1 MRRGVPQCVGA
12 CRLAFAAPVLYIAA
26 VTSTLPPSLTAP
38 AATNAVPT
46 VAAASS
52 VSAVTPV
59 SGVASVAQVAP
70 ILAAAQAALANTVNL
85 SPQAQQAIKADA
97 FAQLVTQ
104 LVQQIQGGTVQLP
117 AHWPAGG
124 VTPQWQALLQALV
137 QQASAGQPL
146 PQQLLNVQSWPAALA
161 QAVLQHAGQNAATDA
176 ASKPGPSLAATPA
189 SVAQTAGGALQS
201 TTSPATPLL
210 APAIGTQAAA
220 PLRPTLPSLQNWL
233 VQQGVLQGPDG
244 ERAFTLTLRV
254 PVAWAQA
261 QSVLGQ
267 ALGNAGAALSALPG
281 GALLLPYG
289 GSVQQLVNATFGLV
303 LAPQGLPAAQTQAM
317 RTSAVLQ
324 LEFQPLP
331 NAVTSAAQQTV
342 AATLLPMGML
352 PQEAYQALL
361 ARGGDP
367 WLHMA
372 QQQASGQLPRERPQH
387 GSDGQCNHAGC
398 QYQGRAE
405 CAQPFCAEMNSLW
418 AASRSSRA

>member
-1 MRRGVPQCVGA
+1 MPTPSAATAVGA
-12 CRLAFAAPVLYIAA
+12 
-26 VTSTLPPSLTAP
+26 
-38 AATNAVPT
+38 
-46 VAAASS
+46 VAS
-52 VSAVTPV
+52 V
-59 SGVASVAQVAP
+59 SGVASEAQVAP

-85 SPQAQQAIKADA
+85 SPQAQQAIKAEA
-97 FAQLVTQ
+97 FAQLVSQ

-117 AHWPAGG
+117 ANWPTAG
-124 VTPQWQALLQALV
+124 VSPQWQQLLAALI

-146 PQQLLNVQSWPAALA
+146 PQQLLSAQSWPTALV
-161 QAVLQHAGQNAATDA
+161 QAVLQGGAQQNTGTAPTPSQPPVVPGAPLPTPVPGQ
-176 ASKPGPSLAATPA
+176 P
-189 SVAQTAGGALQS
+189 QAGG
-201 TTSPATPLL
+201 
-210 APAIGTQAAA
+210 GAAA
-220 PLRPTLPSLQNWL
+220 PTLPAPAGPAAGLGAAQAGASTPAATVRPALPPLQNWL
-233 VQQGVLQGPDG
+233 VQQGVVQGPDG
-244 ERAFTLTLRV
+244 DRAFTLTLRV

-267 ALGNAGAALSALPG
+267 ALPAASAGGGSPALPAGAL

-289 GSVQQLVNATFGLV
+289 SSVQQLSNATFGLV

-331 NAVTSAAQQTV
+331 NAVTSAAQQ
-342 AATLLPMGML
+342 AAAASLLPAGML
-352 PQEAYQALL
+352 PQDAYQALL

-372 QQQASGQLPRERPQH
+372 QQHASGQFPRERQPH
-387 GSDGQCNHAGC
+387 SGEGQCNHTGC

-418 AASRSSRA
+418 AAARSSRL

>member
-1 MRRGVPQCVGA
+1 MPTPSAATAVGA
-12 CRLAFAAPVLYIAA
+12 
-26 VTSTLPPSLTAP
+26 
-38 AATNAVPT
+38 
-46 VAAASS
+46 VAS
-52 VSAVTPV
+52 V

-85 SPQAQQAIKADA
+85 SPQAQQAIKAEA
-97 FAQLVTQ
+97 FAQLVSQ

-117 AHWPAGG
+117 ANWPTAG
-124 VTPQWQALLQALV
+124 VSPQWQQLLAALI

-146 PQQLLNVQSWPAALA
+146 PQQLLSAQSWPTALV
-161 QAVLQHAGQNAATDA
+161 QAVLQGGAQQNTGAAPTPSQPPGVPGAPLPSPVPGQ
-176 ASKPGPSLAATPA
+176 P
-189 SVAQTAGGALQS
+189 QAGG
-201 TTSPATPLL
+201 
-210 APAIGTQAAA
+210 GAAA
-220 PLRPTLPSLQNWL
+220 PALPAAPAGPAARLGAAQAGASTPAATVRPALPALQNWL
-233 VQQGVLQGPDG
+233 VQQGVVQGPDG
-244 ERAFTLTLRV
+244 DRAFTLTLRV

-267 ALGNAGAALSALPG
+267 ALPAASAGGGSPALPASAL

-289 GSVQQLVNATFGLV
+289 SSVQQLSNATFGLV

-342 AATLLPMGML
+342 AASLLPVGML
-352 PQEAYQALL
+352 PQDAYQALL

-372 QQQASGQLPRERPQH
+372 QQHASGQFPRERQPH
-387 GSDGQCNHAGC
+387 SGEGQCNHTGC

-418 AASRSSRA
+418 AAARSSRL

>member
-1 MRRGVPQCVGA
+1 MPTPSAATAVGA
-12 CRLAFAAPVLYIAA
+12 
-26 VTSTLPPSLTAP
+26 
-38 AATNAVPT
+38 
-46 VAAASS
+46 VAS
-52 VSAVTPV
+52 V

-70 ILAAAQAALANTVNL
+70 ILAAAQAALANTINL
-85 SPQAQQAIKADA
+85 SPQAQQAIKAEA
-97 FAQLVTQ
+97 FAQLVSQ

-117 AHWPAGG
+117 ANWPTAG
-124 VTPQWQALLQALV
+124 VSPQWQQLLAALI

-146 PQQLLNVQSWPAALA
+146 PQQLLSAQSWPTALV
-161 QAVLQHAGQNAATDA
+161 QAVLQGGAQQNTGTAPTPSQPPGTPSAPLPSPVPGQ
-176 ASKPGPSLAATPA
+176 P
-189 SVAQTAGGALQS
+189 QAGGA
-201 TTSPATPLL
+201 
-210 APAIGTQAAA
+210 AAA
-220 PLRPTLPSLQNWL
+220 PTLPAAPAGPAASQTTTQAGASTPAAMVRPALPPLQNWL
-233 VQQGVLQGPDG
+233 VQQGVVQGPDG

-267 ALGNAGAALSALPG
+267 ALPAASAGGGSPALPAGAL

-289 GSVQQLVNATFGLV
+289 SSVQQLSNATFGLV

-331 NAVTSAAQQTV
+331 NAVASAAQQTV
-342 AATLLPMGML
+342 AASLLPVGML
-352 PQEAYQALL
+352 PQDAYQALL

-372 QQQASGQLPRERPQH
+372 QQHASGQFPRERQPH
-387 GSDGQCNHAGC
+387 SGEGQCNHTGC

-418 AASRSSRA
+418 AAARSSRL

>member
-1 MRRGVPQCVGA
+1 M
-12 CRLAFAAPVLYIAA
+12 
-26 VTSTLPPSLTAP
+26 P
-38 AATNAVPT
+38 AATSVP
-46 VAAASS
+46 AAGA
-52 VSAVTPV
+52 V
-59 SGVASVAQVAP
+59 SGAASVAQVAP

-85 SPQAQQAIKADA
+85 SPQAQQAIKAEA
-97 FAQLVTQ
+97 FAQLVSQ
-104 LVQQIQGGTVQLP
+104 LVQQIQGGSVQLP
-117 AHWPAGG
+117 ANWPAGG
-124 VTPQWQALLQALV
+124 VTPQWQALLAALI

-146 PQQLLNVQSWPAALA
+146 PQQLLSVQSWPSALA
-161 QAVLQHAGQNAATDA
+161 QAVLQGGAAQQPAPPGASGPPAGQPPAPPAGSAPTP
-176 ASKPGPSLAATPA
+176 STPGQPSGSGVAPPA
-189 SVAQTAGGALQS
+189 AGGVPVAS
-201 TTSPATPLL
+201 A
-210 APAIGTQAAA
+210 
-220 PLRPTLPSLQNWL
+220 RPVLPPLQNWL

-244 ERAFTLTLRV
+244 DRAFTLTLRV

-267 ALGNAGAALSALPG
+267 ALGAQIAGGGPSLSAGA
-281 GALLLPYG
+281 GALVLPYG
-289 GSVQQLVNATFGLV
+289 SSVLQLANATFGLV

-342 AATLLPMGML
+342 AASLLPVGML

-372 QQQASGQLPRERPQH
+372 QQHASGQLPRERQQH
-387 GSDGQCNHAGC
+387 GQGPECDRAGC

-405 CAQPFCAEMNSLW
+405 CAQPFCSEMNSLW
-418 AASRSSRA
+418 AAARSSRM

>member
-1 MRRGVPQCVGA
+1 M
-12 CRLAFAAPVLYIAA
+12 APVNQVAP
-26 VTSTLPPSLTAP
+26 VTP
-38 AATNAVPT
+38 A
-46 VAAASS
+46 
-52 VSAVTPV
+52 TPV
-59 SGVASVAQVAP
+59 SGVASAAQVAP

-104 LVQQIQGGTVQLP
+104 LVQQIHGGSVQLP
-117 AHWPAGG
+117 AQWPAGG
-124 VTPQWQALLQALV
+124 VTPQWQALLQAVV

-146 PQQLLNVQSWPAALA
+146 PQQLLNAQSWPAALA
-161 QAVLQHAGQNAATDA
+161 QAVLQHAGQSTGAPA
-176 ASKPGPSLAATPA
+176 PSAPSALPPTP
-189 SVAQTAGGALQS
+189 
-201 TTSPATPLL
+201 PATPLPTSML
-210 APAIGTQAAA
+210 SAAGSATSGPQAAA
-220 PLRPTLPSLQNWL
+220 PARPALPPLQNWL

-267 ALGNAGAALSALPG
+267 ALGSQAGGASAAMPSLAGLAPLAASSAMPG
-281 GALLLPYG
+281 GGLSLPYG
-289 GSVQQLVNATFGLV
+289 GSVQQLSNATFGLV

-342 AATLLPMGML
+342 AATLLPIGML

-372 QQQASGQLPRERPQH
+372 QQQASGQLPRDRQQH
-387 GSDGQCNHAGC
+387 GSEGQCDHAGC

>member
-1 MRRGVPQCVGA
+1 M
-12 CRLAFAAPVLYIAA
+12 FA
-26 VTSTLPPSLTAP
+26 
-38 AATNAVPT
+38 
-46 VAAASS
+46 
-52 VSAVTPV
+52 V

-70 ILAAAQAALANTVNL
+70 ILAAAQAALANQVNL
-85 SPQAQQAIKADA
+85 SPQAQQAIKAEA
-97 FAQLVTQ
+97 FAQLVSQ
-104 LVQQIQGGTVQLP
+104 LVQQIQGGSTVQLP
-117 AHWPAGG
+117 ANWPASG
-124 VTPQWQALLQALV
+124 VSPQWQALLSALI
-137 QQASAGQPL
+137 QQASAGQAL
-146 PQQLLNVQSWPAALA
+146 PQQLLSAQSWPTALV
-161 QAVLQHAGQNAATDA
+161 QAVLQGGAQPHTGTAPPSAQP
-176 ASKPGPSLAATPA
+176 SVVPGAPVPPPVLGTP
-189 SVAQTAGGALQS
+189 QAGGAAPSLPAGS
-201 TTSPATPLL
+201 TA
-210 APAIGTQAAA
+210 APAVPTANAAPGLPTAAA
-220 PLRPTLPSLQNWL
+220 DSLPAATVRPALPPLQNWL

-267 ALGNAGAALSALPG
+267 ALGAQTAAGGPSLSGSAL

-289 GSVQQLVNATFGLV
+289 SSVQQLSNATFGLV

-324 LEFQPLP
+324 LEFQPMP
-331 NAVTSAAQQTV
+331 MAASQATQQAVTAG
-342 AATLLPMGML
+342 LLPAGML

-372 QQQASGQLPRERPQH
+372 QQQASGQLPRERQQH
-387 GSDGQCNHAGC
+387 GSEGQCNHAGC

-418 AASRSSRA
+418 AAARSSRL

>member
-1 MRRGVPQCVGA
+1 MT
-12 CRLAFAAPVLYIAA
+12 
-26 VTSTLPPSLTAP
+26 TSLPSSLTPTAAP
-38 AATNAVPT
+38 AAAAPT
-46 VAAASS
+46 AAASAAH
-52 VSAVTPV
+52 AVLPV
-59 SGVASVAQVAP
+59 SGVASAAQVAP
-70 ILAAAQAALANTVNL
+70 ILAAAQAALAKTVNL
-85 SPQAQQAIKADA
+85 SPQAQQAIKAEA
-97 FAQLVTQ
+97 FAQLVSQ

-117 AHWPAGG
+117 ANWPAGG
-124 VTPQWQALLQALV
+124 VTPQWQALLAALV

-146 PQQLLNVQSWPAALA
+146 PQQLLSVQSWPAALA
-161 QAVLQHAGQNAATDA
+161 QAVLQSGAG
-176 ASKPGPSLAATPA
+176 S
-189 SVAQTAGGALQS
+189 AGGAPVPS
-201 TTSPATPLL
+201 APSAATL
-210 APAIGTQAAA
+210 ASAAAA
-220 PLRPTLPSLQNWL
+220 PQAPTGAGAAAASAASPGASGAAGQAAGAGTPAATVRPALPALQNWL

-267 ALGNAGAALSALPG
+267 ALGAQIAGGGAALPGSAL

-289 GSVQQLVNATFGLV
+289 SSVQQLGNATFGLV

-324 LEFQPLP
+324 LEFQPMP
-331 NAVTSAAQQTV
+331 MAASQVAQQAVTAG
-342 AATLLPMGML
+342 LLPAGML

-372 QQQASGQLPRERPQH
+372 QQQASGQLPRERQQH
-387 GSDGQCNHAGC
+387 GSDGQCNRAGC

-418 AASRSSRA
+418 AASRSSRL

>member
-1 MRRGVPQCVGA
+1 MPTPSAAAAVGA
-12 CRLAFAAPVLYIAA
+12 
-26 VTSTLPPSLTAP
+26 
-38 AATNAVPT
+38 
-46 VAAASS
+46 VAS
-52 VSAVTPV
+52 V

-85 SPQAQQAIKADA
+85 SLQAQQAIKAEA
-97 FAQLVTQ
+97 FSQLVSQ

-117 AHWPAGG
+117 ANWPTAG
-124 VTPQWQALLQALV
+124 VSPQWQQLLAALI
-137 QQASAGQPL
+137 QQASAGQAL
-146 PQQLLNVQSWPAALA
+146 PQQLLSAQSWPTALV
-161 QAVLQHAGQNAATDA
+161 QAVLQGGAQQPGGTAPAPSQPAGVPGAPVPSPVPGQSPAAGAATAPTLPAAPAGPA
-176 ASKPGPSLAATPA
+176 AS
-189 SVAQTAGGALQS
+189 
-201 TTSPATPLL
+201 
-210 APAIGTQAAA
+210 QAAA
-220 PLRPTLPSLQNWL
+220 QAGASTPAATVRPALPLLQNWL
-233 VQQGVLQGPDG
+233 VQQGVVQGPDG

-267 ALGNAGAALSALPG
+267 ALPAASAGGGGPALPAGAL

-289 GSVQQLVNATFGLV
+289 SSVQQLSNATFGLV

-342 AATLLPMGML
+342 AASLLPVGML
-352 PQEAYQALL
+352 PQDAYQALL

-372 QQQASGQLPRERPQH
+372 QQHASGQLPRERQPH
-387 GSDGQCNHAGC
+387 SGEGQCNHSGC

-418 AASRSSRA
+418 AAARSSRL

>member
-1 MRRGVPQCVGA
+1 MTTTLPSSLTPTA
-12 CRLAFAAPVLYIAA
+12 ASAAAAP
-26 VTSTLPPSLTAP
+26 T
-38 AATNAVPT
+38 
-46 VAAASS
+46 AAASAAG
-52 VSAVTPV
+52 AVLPV
-59 SGVASVAQVAP
+59 SGVASAAQVAP
-70 ILAAAQAALANTVNL
+70 ILAAAQAALAKTVNL
-85 SPQAQQAIKADA
+85 SPQAQQAIKAEA
-97 FAQLVTQ
+97 FAQLVSQ

-117 AHWPAGG
+117 ANWPAGG
-124 VTPQWQALLQALV
+124 VTPQWQALLAALV

-146 PQQLLNVQSWPAALA
+146 PQLLLSVQSWPAALA
-161 QAVLQHAGQNAATDA
+161 QAVLQSGAGSAPVPPAPTSASTAPAPQAPTGTSAAAALAASAGAGQTASAGTPAATVR
-176 ASKPGPSLAATPA
+176 PA
-189 SVAQTAGGALQS
+189 L
-201 TTSPATPLL
+201 PA
-210 APAIGTQAAA
+210 
-220 PLRPTLPSLQNWL
+220 LQNWL

-267 ALGNAGAALSALPG
+267 ALGAQIAGGGAALPGSAL

-289 GSVQQLVNATFGLV
+289 SSVQQLGNATFGLV

-324 LEFQPLP
+324 LEFQPMP
-331 NAVTSAAQQTV
+331 MAAGQAAQQAVT
-342 AATLLPMGML
+342 AGLLPAGML

-372 QQQASGQLPRERPQH
+372 QQQASGQLPRERQQH
-387 GSDGQCNHAGC
+387 GSDGQCNRAGC

-418 AASRSSRA
+418 AASRSSRL

>member
-1 MRRGVPQCVGA
+1 MT
-12 CRLAFAAPVLYIAA
+12 
-26 VTSTLPPSLTAP
+26 TSLPSSLTPTAAP
-38 AATNAVPT
+38 AAAAPTAATSAAGAVL
-46 VAAASS
+46 
-52 VSAVTPV
+52 PV
-59 SGVASVAQVAP
+59 SGVASAAQVAP
-70 ILAAAQAALANTVNL
+70 ILAAAQAALAKTVNL
-85 SPQAQQAIKADA
+85 SPQAQQAIKAEA
-97 FAQLVTQ
+97 FAQLVSQ

-117 AHWPAGG
+117 ANWPAGG
-124 VTPQWQALLQALV
+124 VTPQWQALLAALV

-146 PQQLLNVQSWPAALA
+146 PQQLLSVQSWPAALA
-161 QAVLQHAGQNAATDA
+161 QAVLQSGAGSTAGA
-176 ASKPGPSLAATPA
+176 PVPPSTTPA
-189 SVAQTAGGALQS
+189 SAAPAPQAPAGAGAAAASAASPGASGAVGQTAGAGTPAATVRPAL
-201 TTSPATPLL
+201 PA
-210 APAIGTQAAA
+210 
-220 PLRPTLPSLQNWL
+220 LQNWL

-267 ALGNAGAALSALPG
+267 ALGAQLAGGGPALSGSAQ

-289 GSVQQLVNATFGLV
+289 SSVQQLANATFGLV

-324 LEFQPLP
+324 LEFQPMP
-331 NAVTSAAQQTV
+331 MAASQVAQQAVTAG
-342 AATLLPMGML
+342 LLPAGML

-372 QQQASGQLPRERPQH
+372 QQQASGQLPRERQQH
-387 GSDGQCNHAGC
+387 GSDGQCNRAGC

-418 AASRSSRA
+418 AASRSSRL

>member
-1 MRRGVPQCVGA
+1 MPTPSAATAVGA
-12 CRLAFAAPVLYIAA
+12 
-26 VTSTLPPSLTAP
+26 
-38 AATNAVPT
+38 
-46 VAAASS
+46 VAS
-52 VSAVTPV
+52 V

-85 SPQAQQAIKADA
+85 SPQAQQAIKAEA
-97 FAQLVTQ
+97 FSQLVSQ

-117 AHWPAGG
+117 ANWPTAG
-124 VTPQWQALLQALV
+124 VSPQWQQLLAALI
-137 QQASAGQPL
+137 QQASAGQAL
-146 PQQLLNVQSWPAALA
+146 PQQLLSAQSWPTALV
-161 QAVLQHAGQNAATDA
+161 QAVLQGGAQQPGGTAPTPSQPAGVPGAPVPSPVPSQPQAGGVAPAPTLPAAPA
-176 ASKPGPSLAATPA
+176 GPSA
-189 SVAQTAGGALQS
+189 S
-201 TTSPATPLL
+201 
-210 APAIGTQAAA
+210 QAAA
-220 PLRPTLPSLQNWL
+220 QAGASTPAATVRPALPLLQNWL
-233 VQQGVLQGPDG
+233 VQQGVVQGPDG
-244 ERAFTLTLRV
+244 DRAFTLTLRV

-267 ALGNAGAALSALPG
+267 ALPAASAGGGGPALPAGAL

-289 GSVQQLVNATFGLV
+289 SSVQQLSNATFGLV

-342 AATLLPMGML
+342 AASLLPVGML
-352 PQEAYQALL
+352 PQDAYQALL

-372 QQQASGQLPRERPQH
+372 QQQASGQLPRERQPH
-387 GSDGQCNHAGC
+387 SGEGQCNHTGC

-418 AASRSSRA
+418 AAARSSRL

>member
-1 MRRGVPQCVGA
+1 M
-12 CRLAFAAPVLYIAA
+12 L
-26 VTSTLPPSLTAP
+26 
-38 AATNAVPT
+38 
-46 VAAASS
+46 
-52 VSAVTPV
+52 PV
-59 SGVASVAQVAP
+59 SGVASAAQVAP
-70 ILAAAQAALANTVNL
+70 ILAAAQAALAKTVNL
-85 SPQAQQAIKADA
+85 SPQAQQAIKAEA
-97 FAQLVTQ
+97 FAQLVSQ

-117 AHWPAGG
+117 ANWPAGG
-124 VTPQWQALLQALV
+124 VTPQWQALLAALV

-146 PQQLLNVQSWPAALA
+146 PQQLLSVQSWPAALA
-161 QAVLQHAGQNAATDA
+161 QAVLQSGAGSAAGA
-176 ASKPGPSLAATPA
+176 PLPPSTTPA
-189 SVAQTAGGALQS
+189 SAAPAPQAPAGASAAAGPTAGAGTPAATVRPAL
-201 TTSPATPLL
+201 
-210 APAIGTQAAA
+210 
-220 PLRPTLPSLQNWL
+220 PTLQNWL

-267 ALGNAGAALSALPG
+267 ALGAQLAGSGPALSGSAL

-289 GSVQQLVNATFGLV
+289 SSVQQLANATFGLV
-303 LAPQGLPAAQTQAM
+303 LAPQGLPSAQTQAM

-324 LEFQPLP
+324 LEFQPMP
-331 NAVTSAAQQTV
+331 MAASQVAQQAVTAG
-342 AATLLPMGML
+342 LLPVGML

-372 QQQASGQLPRERPQH
+372 QQQASGQLPRERQQH
-387 GSDGQCNHAGC
+387 GSDGQCNRAGC

-418 AASRSSRA
+418 AASRSSRL